1 MDPTPTRAAAAARP
15 TRLSRRAKI
24 VSTLGVVIG
33 LALLGALGWYLA
45 HRNTSSPAAG
55 VAGAPG
61 GPGGPGMMMGGGG
74 RRGGA
79 TTVGT
84 AKAEIGSVPLLL
96 EALGT
101 VTPLATVTVRPQVSG
116 VIQTVAFT
124 EGQMVKK
131 GELLAQIDPRPFQL
145 ALQQAQAAL
154 QRDDAELTN
163 AKLQYERYRTLLAQ
177 DSIAQQDVD
186 TQQATMRQL
195 EGTVA
200 SDRAAVGTAQLDV
213 EYSRITAPVA
223 GRVGLRVVDAG
234 NYIAAGDS
242 AGIALITQIAPIDV
256 AFTVPQDQVAGIQ
269 AAAAAGKLP
278 ATALD
283 RTRTATLAQ
292 GSFMTLDNQVDTTTG
307 TVRAKARF
315 GNDDSALFPNQ
326 FVNLRL
332 QLRMIDGAV
341 LVPVAAARKN
351 SQGDYVYVL
360 NDDRTVTLRAVTL
373 GVQNGERI
381 EIKSGLKAGETV
393 ITEGGDRL
401 KDGGTVQL
409 PGDAPPTPGA
419 GAAAGAPSGERKRR
433 DGT

>member
-1 MDPTPTRAAAAARP
+1 M
-15 TRLSRRAKI
+15 
-24 VSTLGVVIG
+24 
-33 LALLGALGWYLA
+33 
-45 HRNTSSPAAG
+45 
-55 VAGAPG
+55 AGAPG
-61 GPGGPGMMMGGGG
+61 APGMMGGGGG

-84 AKAEIGSVPLLL
+84 AKAEIGSVPLML

-116 VIQTVAFT
+116 VIQTVAFS

-154 QRDDAELTN
+154 QRDDAELAN
-163 AKLQYERYRTLLAQ
+163 ARLQYERYRTLLAQ

-256 AFTVPQDQVAGIQ
+256 AFTVPQDQVADIQ

-283 RTRTATLAQ
+283 RTRTTTLAQ

-315 GNDDSALFPNQ
+315 GNDDSALFPSQ

-381 EIKSGLKAGETV
+381 AIKSGLKAGETV

-419 GAAAGAPSGERKRR
+419 GAATQNGERKFKRR
-433 DGT
+433 EGAQGQGQNGQGQNSGQGQGQNGGQNGGAGGDHPHRRHKDGAGQDGAPATAPPAPAGNP